1 MSGEEFSSAQR
12 VQRSILTTIA
22 KPMLLWI
29 AARLPR
35 WVTSDGLTLLG
46 LVSMAGAGLSYWYAR
61 DHREGLLL
69 VIACLILNW
78 FGDSLDGTVARV
90 RNQQRPRYGFYVDHV
105 VDTLN
110 TLFLVAG
117 LVASGYISLPIGA
130 AALIGFYMISIEVY
144 LATYALGEF
153 HMSFAGF
160 GPSEL
165 RILIAIGNLWLY
177 SHSGVPMAHLLGRQ
191 YRLFDFGGAIAAA
204 GMLLMMV
211 AAAAHHTRQLYQ
223 LERIN

>member
-1 MSGEEFSSAQR
+1 MSREEFSSAER
-12 VQRSILTTIA
+12 VQKSILTRIEKAT
-22 KPMLLWI
+22 LLWI

-46 LVSMAGAGLSYWYAR
+46 LVSMMGAGLSYWYAR
-61 DHREGLLL
+61 YHRAGLLL
-69 VIACLILNW
+69 VIVCLALNW

-90 RNQQRPRYGFYVDHV
+90 RNQQRPRYGFYVDHL

-144 LATYALGEF
+144 LATYVLGAF

-177 SHSGVPMAHLLGRQ
+177 FRSGVPMAYVLGRQ
-191 YRLFDFGGAIAAA
+191 YLLFDVGGAIAAA
-204 GMLLMMV
+204 GMLLMMLT
-211 AAAAHHTRQLYQ
+211 AAARHSRQLYRM
-223 LERIN
+223 ERIS

>member
-1 MSGEEFSSAQR
+1 MASEGFSSAQR
-12 VQRSILTTIA
+12 VQRSILTGIEKAT
-22 KPMLLWI
+22 LLWI
-29 AARLPR
+29 ATRLPR

-46 LVSMAGAGLSYWYAR
+46 LLSMAGAGLSYWYAR
-61 DHREGLLL
+61 YHRAGLLL
-69 VIACLILNW
+69 VIVFLALNW

-90 RNQQRPRYGFYVDHV
+90 RNLQRPRYGFYVDHV

-130 AALIGFYMISIEVY
+130 AALIGFYLISIEVY
-144 LATYALGEF
+144 LATYVLGAF

-165 RILIAIGNLWLY
+165 RILIAIGNVWLY
-177 SHSGVPMAHLLGRQ
+177 FHSGVPMAHLLGRQ
-191 YRLFDFGGAIAAA
+191 YRLFDVGGAISAT
-204 GMLLMMV
+204 GMLLMML
-211 AAAAHHTRQLYQ
+211 AAAGRHTRQLYQ
-223 LERIN
+223 MERVG